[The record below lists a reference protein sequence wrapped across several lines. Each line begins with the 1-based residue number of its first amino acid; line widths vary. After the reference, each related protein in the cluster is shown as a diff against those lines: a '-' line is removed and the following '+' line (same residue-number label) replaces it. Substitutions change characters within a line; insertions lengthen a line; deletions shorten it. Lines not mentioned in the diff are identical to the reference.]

1 MDRAS
6 EIAWIGNFGAGCLLV
21 WASWQL
27 RQAYKMV
34 EELRREIHE
43 QRENN
48 S

>member
-27 RQAYKMV
+27 RQAYKTL
-34 EELRREIHE
+34 EELRLELRKEKG
-43 QRENN
+43 NN
-48 S
+48 